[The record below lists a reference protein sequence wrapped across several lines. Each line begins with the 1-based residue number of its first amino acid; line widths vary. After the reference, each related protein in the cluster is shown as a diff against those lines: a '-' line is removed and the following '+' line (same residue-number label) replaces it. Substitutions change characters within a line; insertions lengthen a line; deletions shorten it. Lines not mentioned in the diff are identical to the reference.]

1 MDYSLPGSSVHGI
14 FQAKILLG
22 CHALLQ
28 GIFPTQGSNLSL
40 LLLLHWQVNT
50 LPLSHPGSPM
60 SGMSTLIKET
70 PEVRT
75 QEGAMGSDQTRNL
88 RHLDLELQPPEL
100 GGINVCGF

>member
-1 MDYSLPGSSVHGI
+1 
-14 FQAKILLG
+14 
-22 CHALLQ
+22 
-28 GIFPTQGSNLSL
+28 
-40 LLLLHWQVNT
+40 
-50 LPLSHPGSPM
+50 M